1 MRVDAT
7 IRRCV
12 FVFCCVPL
20 EPAFQH
26 CELVT
31 RRTLPRGAVI
41 ISIRGSSTISVWLFL
56 DVLLRASGNANFFG
70 VFFCVFL
77 FFLVFFGCV
86 FVPFFLAPSQRQ
98 PLAAAGRRR
107 LELDGLAQLKDAVH
121 RKRVQRHE
129 LEHAPHLLQKKKKTK
144 TR

>member
-86 FVPFFLAPSQRQ
+86 FVPFFFGAVT
-98 PLAAAGRRR
+98 AAATGRCRTTAPGTGWPCAIERR
-107 LELDGLAQLKDAVH
+107 CASAAGS
-121 RKRVQRHE
+121 
-129 LEHAPHLLQKKKKTK
+129 APRTGTRAASPAEKKENKN
-144 TR
+144 

>member
-1 MRVDAT
+1 MR
-7 IRRCV
+7 
-12 FVFCCVPL
+12 FCFLLCTVGTRVPAL
-20 EPAFQH
+20 RTCDSTDPAPWCGNNINPWILH
-26 CELVT
+26 HIGVA
-31 RRTLPRGAVI
+31 LPRRPPPCV
-41 ISIRGSSTISVWLFL
+41 RKCE
-56 DVLLRASGNANFFG
+56 FFWC
-70 VFFCVFL
+70 FFWCFFV